1 MTTLPGRPNGALMV
15 VDVQNGVMDRAYDRD
30 RIIANIS
37 ALVQRARAESV
48 PVVWVQHTSDE
59 LVPGTEPWRY
69 VPELVPGDGE
79 PLIHKRYGDSFEDTD
94 LEQILAER
102 GVGRIVLSG
111 AQTDACIRS
120 TAHGA
125 FVRGYDVTL
134 VTDAHTTED
143 LSMYGAPPPDQVISH
158 TNLYWSGQDAPG
170 RQAGAVPTDDVSFAP

>member
-1 MTTLPGRPNGALMV
+1 MV
-15 VDVQNGVMDRAYDRD
+15 VDVQNGVMDGAYDRD
-30 RIIANIS
+30 RIIANIC
-37 ALVQRARAESV
+37 ALVERARAASV

-59 LVPGTEPWRY
+59 LVPGTAPWRY
-69 VPELVPGDGE
+69 VPELVPDDRE
-79 PLIHKRYGDSFEDTD
+79 PLIHKRYGDSFEGTE

-134 VTDAHTTED
+134 VADAHTTED
-143 LSMYGAPPPDQVISH
+143 LTTYGAPPPDQVISH
-158 TNLYWSGQDAPG
+158 TNLYWSWQDAPG
-170 RQAGAVPTDDVSFAP
+170 RQAAAVPTDDVSFVP